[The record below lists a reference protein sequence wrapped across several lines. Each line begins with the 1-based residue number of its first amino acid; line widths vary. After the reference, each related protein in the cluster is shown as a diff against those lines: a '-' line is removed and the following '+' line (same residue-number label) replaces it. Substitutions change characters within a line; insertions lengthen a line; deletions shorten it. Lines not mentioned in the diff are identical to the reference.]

1 MKITK
6 ENSLF
11 GMYENGYILL
21 PRDVVEMQ
29 MKVNRQ
35 SKECNDLSAFIILLM
50 KVNHTNRVFDY
61 KGEEILCKRGESV
74 ISLKNWAKM
83 FNWTIGRTRRFFD
96 RMERLELIEVTPT
109 GKGLNRIRV
118 IDYDELT
125 CRGKNERENLLKS
138 AEEEF
143 ELFWE
148 LYHEMTEKPKQER
161 KAALKEWKILTAEER
176 RMAIVGI
183 ENYANT
189 EDKRYY
195 RKAHSYLRDGSYL
208 NEEGVEMNFYFK
220 GTNHYEP
227 EF

>member
-1 MKITK
+1 
-6 ENSLF
+6 
-11 GMYENGYILL
+11 MYENGYILL
-21 PRDVVEMQ
+21 PRLMVEMQ

-50 KVNHTNRVFDY
+50 KVNHSERVFRY
-61 KGEEILCKRGESV
+61 KDENYLCRRGESF
-74 ISLKNWAKM
+74 ISLRTWAKL
-83 FNWTIGRTRRFFD
+83 FHWTVGRTRRFFE
-96 RMERLELIEVTPT
+96 RMEELELIEVTPT

-125 CRGKNERENLLKS
+125 CRGKNERENLMKS

-148 LYHEMTEKPKQER
+148 LYHEMTGKPKQER
-161 KAALKEWKILTAEER
+161 KAALKEWKNLTAEER
-176 RMAIVGI
+176 RMAVVGI
-183 ENYANT
+183 ENYINM
-189 EDKRYY
+189 EDKRHL
-195 RKAHSYLRDGSYL
+195 RKAYSYLRDGSYM
-208 NEEGVEMNFYFK
+208 NEETVEVNVYFK